1 MAAIIR
7 TINGEYIDVG
17 SLRAPEDACFCSN
30 IVNAVAFDGN
40 FIAKCKLSLY
50 ARALPLRCISKR
62 YFTNTI
68 SQDILDSNIRLLDFY
83 LN

>member
-17 SLRAPEDACFCSN
+17 SLRAPDSCFCSN

-40 FIAKCKLSLY
+40 FIVKCKLSLY

-68 SQDILDSNIRLLDFY
+68 DQDILDSNIRLLDFY